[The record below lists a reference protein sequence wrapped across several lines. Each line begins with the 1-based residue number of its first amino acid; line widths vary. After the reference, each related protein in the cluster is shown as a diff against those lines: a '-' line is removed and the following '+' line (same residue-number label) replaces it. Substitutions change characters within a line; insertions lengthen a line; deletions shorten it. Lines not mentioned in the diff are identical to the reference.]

1 MRVSQSHLAAFVSV
15 IAAFWFAGCGK
26 TAQDATQPTASISS
40 ENGQATGEK
49 APPQKVPPEVVLD
62 TTIGSIT
69 IRLDAEKAPRTVD
82 NFLKHVKSRF
92 YDGTLFHQ
100 VYKNQGIIGGAY
112 TDAMAVKQPMA
123 VPILNEAHN
132 GVKNTKYTIAML
144 RDPDNSDSAT
154 SVFFINANDNP
165 AFDFRERTAEGYGY
179 CVFGQV
185 VQGQGTEVVDRIA
198 AVEVRDTDDVPCT
211 PVEKVVVK
219 SAKQIK

>member
-1 MRVSQSHLAAFVSV
+1 LAAVTSV
-15 IAAFWFAGCGK
+15 LALFSFGGCSK
-26 TAQDATQPTASISS
+26 TAQDATPPPTSISS
-40 ENGQATGEK
+40 ENGQATTEK
-49 APPQKVPPEVVLD
+49 APPQNVPPEVVLD
-62 TTIGSIT
+62 TTMGPIIL
-69 IRLDAEKAPRTVD
+69 RLDAEKAPRTVA
-82 NFLKHVKSRF
+82 NYLNYIKSHF

-112 TDAMAVKQPMA
+112 AENMSVKPPVG

-132 GVKNTKYTIAML
+132 QVKNTKYTIAML

-154 SVFFINANDNP
+154 SVFVINTNDNP
-165 AFDFRERTAEGYGY
+165 TCDFRERSAEGYGY

-185 VQGQGTEVVDRIA
+185 VQGKEVVDQIA
-198 AVEVRDTDDVPCT
+198 AVEVHDVEDMPCT

>member
-1 MRVSQSHLAAFVSV
+1 MRVSCCHWAAFISI
-15 IAAFWFAGCGK
+15 IAIFSFAGCSK
-26 TAQDATQPTASISS
+26 TAQDATPSAASISS
-40 ENGQATGEK
+40 GNGQAAGEK
-49 APPQKVPPEVVLD
+49 APPQNVPPEVVLD
-62 TTIGSIT
+62 TTIGPVT
-69 IRLDAEKAPRTVD
+69 IRLDAEKAPRTVE

-112 TDAMAVKQPMA
+112 TDNMTVKQPMA

-144 RDPDNSDSAT
+144 RDPDNSDTAT

-185 VQGQGTEVVDRIA
+185 VQGQEVVDHIA
-198 AVEVRDTDDVPCT
+198 AVEVHDTEDVPCT